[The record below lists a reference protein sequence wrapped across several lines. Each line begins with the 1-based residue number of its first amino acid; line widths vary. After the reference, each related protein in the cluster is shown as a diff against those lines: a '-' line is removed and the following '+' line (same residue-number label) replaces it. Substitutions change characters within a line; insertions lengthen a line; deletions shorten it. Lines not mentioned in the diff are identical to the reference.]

1 MHTIAG
7 AHKPG
12 CVRYMHTTQNTVA
25 THPLF
30 ICINWNQ
37 MPYKPWHNKTVWVW
51 MVQSDTSW
59 VMRFFFNFPLQSL
72 WKPWSCSYKLN
83 IRPMTSCLTSK
94 LLKPGKGWF
103 FFSKSRSKFTESHA
117 CRLVFQLKPSLSKYV
132 SDIFHKPIS
141 FPGCFLIYIITEF
154 PRSSTKCS
162 RKGKKWK
169 KKYLFE
175 KLDFWKIFL
184 SSEQFVG
191 THHARHQAV
200 NKSIFSTFH

>member
-37 MPYKPWHNKTVWVW
+37 MTYKPWHNKTVWVW

-59 VMRFFFNFPLQSL
+59 VMRLFFNFPLQSL

-83 IRPMTSCLTSK
+83 IRPMTSCLTWK
-94 LLKPGKGWF
+94 LLKSGLGWS
-103 FFSKSRSKFTESHA
+103 FFSTSRSKFTESHMQISA
-117 CRLVFQLKPSLSKYV
+117 SAKAKSFHVHKWYFSLTDFLPWLAGCFLGAFYMLPGCFLGAFWV
-132 SDIFHKPIS
+132 L
-141 FPGCFLIYIITEF
+141 PGCFLI
-154 PRSSTKCS
+154 
-162 RKGKKWK
+162 
-169 KKYLFE
+169 
-175 KLDFWKIFL
+175 
-184 SSEQFVG
+184 
-191 THHARHQAV
+191 
-200 NKSIFSTFH
+200 